1 MATGV
6 EDFDRSLSYA
16 LQRLECAAMTP
27 KPEQI
32 ACVKSIYEGKDVFLW
47 LPTGFGKSLCYEV
60 LPFVFDMKLGRLAD
74 SNTNSVVIVV
84 SPLVSLMID
93 QVRSLKSRGVK
104 AAIMSSASGA
114 EKGLLATDED
124 LCNSSLL
131 FCAPEAIV
139 LGKWREALEKP
150 ELSGRVVAVIIDE
163 AHCVSKWYVKIN
175 NSYITWILNN
185 IMSL

>member
-1 MATGV
+1 MATGL

-16 LQRLECAAMTP
+16 LQRLRCAAMTP
-27 KPEQI
+27 
-32 ACVKSIYEGKDVFLW
+32 KSIYEGKDVFLW

-60 LPFVFDMKLGRLAD
+60 LPFVFDMKLGRLTD
-74 SNTNSVVIVV
+74 SNTNSAVIVV

-131 FCAPEAIV
+131 FCAPEA
-139 LGKWREALEKP
+139 KWREALEKP